1 MLLQRLGVQLQS
13 QLPSTSTS
21 EDFYQPSS
29 DNLEA
34 KQIVT
39 VRRFLSSLLWITQ
52 QLMSSQVWTSRDTH
66 RFRYGL
72 WSPSHT
78 ERSLVSVPVLE
89 CICRMLKIPVT
100 AITL

>member
-29 DNLEA
+29 DKLEA

-72 WSPSHT
+72 WY
-78 ERSLVSVPVLE
+78 LVTQSEALLV
-89 CICRMLKIPVT
+89 CQFWNAFACC
-100 AITL
+100 